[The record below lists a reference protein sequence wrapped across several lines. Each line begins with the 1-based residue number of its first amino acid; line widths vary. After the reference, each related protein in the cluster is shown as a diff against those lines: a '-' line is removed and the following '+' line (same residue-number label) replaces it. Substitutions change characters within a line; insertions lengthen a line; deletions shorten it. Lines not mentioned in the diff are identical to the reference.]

1 MQPSVLPS
9 VRVAGEIDVAPL
21 EICLEHAVDGLLRAY
36 RLLDV
41 LAATCA
47 SQSLNGSAFGEGMT
61 G

>member
-1 MQPSVLPS
+1 M
-9 VRVAGEIDVAPL
+9 RVDGEIDVAPL